1 MMKDFGMLLI
11 IILSIGLAISLFVA
25 KSNSDRASQE
35 ATRVKNYSLEISKLR
50 DENQQAQK
58 SFFLELAEQKKENER
73 SKRLVEGFTKIIEQ
87 RKIQFPWLA
96 TAMADLNS
104 MEAIRDAEFLQNKR
118 HPAVKSAEVV
128 RVHALKRREAEQNY
142 RIMRYRVDYYE
153 SLFPWIKD
161 YVGDDVPDSVV
172 DVSST
177 QNDTDVDPASE
188 WLTKAEYERLPSA
201 EKFQKALDNW
211 RKRKKTNWQI
221 GRDYER
227 YIGYVYET
235 MGFDVEFT
243 GAIEGFED
251 MGRDLIAKKG
261 SDLKIIQCKYWS
273 AEKTIREKHIFQ
285 LFGSSF
291 EYAFR
296 LGKIDT
302 LDQTL
307 LFRYPTEAI
316 GIKPILFTSTKLS
329 EIARDVAS
337 KLGVEVHEEARI
349 SDYPLVKCNVSPRGG
364 EKIYHLPF
372 DQQYDRVKIIP
383 AKGERYAYTVNE
395 AEDLGFR
402 RAFRWRGNN

>member
-1 MMKDFGMLLI
+1 MKDVGFFLI

-25 KSNSDRASQE
+25 KSNSERANQE
-35 ATRVKNYSLEISKLR
+35 AARAKNYGLEISKLR
-50 DENQQAQK
+50 DENQQARK
-58 SFFLELAEQKKENER
+58 SSFLELAEQKKENEK
-73 SKRLVEGFTKIIEQ
+73 SKRLVDGFVKIIEQ

-104 MEAIRDAEFLQNKR
+104 MEAARDSEFLQKKK
-118 HPAVKSAEVV
+118 HPAVKSAEIV
-128 RVHALKRREAEQNY
+128 RVHALKKREAEQNY
-142 RIMRYRVDYYE
+142 RIMRYRVEYYE

-161 YVGDDVPDSVV
+161 YVGDDVPDSAV
-172 DVSST
+172 DVSAAHSEA
-177 QNDTDVDPASE
+177 DVDPASE
-188 WLTKAEYERLPSA
+188 WLTKSEYERLPSA

-251 MGRDLIAKKG
+251 MGRDLIAKKD

-302 LDQTL
+302 IDQAS
-307 LFRYPTEAI
+307 LFENPIAAI

-329 EIARDVAS
+329 EVAS
-337 KLGVEVHEEARI
+337 DAANKLGVEIHEEARI
-349 SDYPLVKCNVSPRGG
+349 SDYPLVKCNVSPRDGG
-364 EKIYHLPF
+364 KIYHLPF

-395 AEDLGFR
+395 AESLGFR
-402 RAFRWRGNN
+402 RAFRWRGNS